1 MPIKGNGGLY
11 SYSEDYKEACF
22 LAWFRAGE
30 PRMDGIVSVLPDD
43 ASGNTP
49 NIHTVQ
55 KWMKDYNWRARA
67 DALRAEMSAKLE
79 QQVVLERMQNVQET
93 VKKAKDIADMAYAQI
108 MKEGFDTSAAAVRGL
123 TAAWELIN
131 KYSGIDA
138 YLAGI
143 GSMDNKQVENEILK
157 LLGKIDENDNPV
169 DDSVDVEAEE
179 IPDNEQEADNS

>member
-1 MPIKGNGGLY
+1 MPVKGQGGLY

-30 PRMDGIVSVLPDD
+30 PRLDGIISVLPDD
-43 ASGNTP
+43 ANGNTP

-55 KWMKDYNWRARA
+55 KWMKDYDWRSRA

-79 QQVVLERMQNVQET
+79 QQVVIERMQNVQET
-93 VKKAKDIADMAYAQI
+93 VKKAKDIADIAYKQI
-108 MKEGFDTSAAAVRGL
+108 MEKGFDTSAAAVRGL

-143 GSMDNKQVENEILK
+143 GSMDNKQVEKEILK
-157 LLGKIDENDNPV
+157 LLGKIDENDSPTDDDV
-169 DDSVDVEAEE
+169 DAEE
-179 IPDNEQEADNS
+179 ILIDEQETDNS